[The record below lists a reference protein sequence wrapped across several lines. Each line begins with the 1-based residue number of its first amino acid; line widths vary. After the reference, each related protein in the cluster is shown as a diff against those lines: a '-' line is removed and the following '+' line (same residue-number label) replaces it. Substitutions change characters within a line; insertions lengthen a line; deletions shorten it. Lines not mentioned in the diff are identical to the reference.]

1 MSASNDSAE
10 IDGIAAG
17 WAVRASEGALDARDR
32 GALEAWL
39 ARDARHRGAFVRAQ
53 ATWLDMDR
61 VAAMAKGGSEAPPT
75 QQRPARMRVRAYAI
89 AASVLLAVL
98 AGAGIGY
105 GHWYGRHSAG
115 VGEIVRLALDD
126 GSIVVLNTDSV
137 IRVRYGAARRGIQ
150 LQRGEATFQVVRD
163 PSRPFVVEAGGV
175 VARAVGTEFAVRRL
189 GDAVAVT
196 VLEGVV
202 EVEREGGRGEERPRR
217 ASRNDQ
223 VIASRATPMVGS
235 ALSAEEVSR
244 RYSWREGYLTF
255 DGEPLRAAIAEM
267 NRYSEIPIR
276 IVDPE
281 LAAEHF
287 VGVFRIG
294 DTRAFARS
302 AAATFDARLVEQSGE
317 IVLTR
322 APRGATAPSPQ
333 RQ

>member
-1 MSASNDSAE
+1 MSAGNDSAE
-10 IDGIAAG
+10 IDGIAAA
-17 WAVRASEGALDARDR
+17 WAVRAAEGTLGERDR
-32 GALEAWL
+32 GELEAWL
-39 ARDARHRGAFVRAQ
+39 ARDARHRGAYVRAQ
-53 ATWLDMDR
+53 AIWLDLDR
-61 VAAMAKGGSEAPPT
+61 VAAMAKGGGEAPPAP
-75 QQRPARMRVRAYAI
+75 RPRARMRTFAV
-89 AASVLLAVL
+89 AASVLVAVL

-105 GHWYGRHSAG
+105 EHWSGRHAAG

-137 IRVRYGAARRGIQ
+137 IRVRYGAAQRRIH

-163 PSRPFVVEAGGV
+163 PARPFVVEAGDV
-175 VARAVGTEFAVRRL
+175 AARAVGTEFAVRRL

-202 EVEREGGRGEERPRR
+202 EVERPGARGLERPRR
-217 ASRNDQ
+217 AVRNDQ
-223 VIASRATPMVGS
+223 VVSAPARPMVEK

-244 RYSWREGYLTF
+244 RHSWREGYLTF
-255 DGEPLRAAIAEM
+255 DGEPLEAAIAEM
-267 NRYSEIPIR
+267 NRYSEVPIR
-276 IVDPE
+276 IVGAD

-302 AAATFDARLVEQSGE
+302 AAATFDARVEERSDAL
-317 IVLTR
+317 VLTR
-322 APRGATAPSPQ
+322 GLPGDPPPQ